1 MVALPCRRETGN
13 DGQEPMMRAH
23 QPPLPRRKAPG
34 LLLAAALA
42 AIALGTLPPAVLAKP
57 ARAGA
62 ERPLY
67 KDPSQPVERRVEDLL
82 ARMRLDEK
90 VGQMV
95 SVWEHKDRIQ
105 TPDGT
110 FSPEKASAAF
120 PDGLGQ
126 IARPS
131 DRRGVTVGA
140 NGAAGAA
147 AGSVGRDARET
158 ADYINAAQRWAVE
171 HTRLGIPILMHEE
184 SLHGYVARGATS
196 FPQAIGLASTWDPE
210 LLTRI
215 FSVAGREMRARGAN
229 LALAPVVDVAR
240 DPRWG
245 RIEETYGE
253 DPYLVGEMGLAAI
266 RGFQGTTLPL
276 ARDKVFVTLKHLT
289 GHGQP
294 ESGTNVGPAP
304 YGERTLRE
312 DFFPPFERAVKTLPI
327 RSVMA
332 SYNEIDGIPSHA
344 NKWLLGHVLRG
355 EWGYQGAVI
364 SDYFAIRELVT
375 RHKMFAN
382 IGDAAARAL
391 DAGVDAETPD
401 GEGYALLPELVRQ
414 GKVSQAEIDNAV
426 RRILR
431 MKFEAGLFENPY
443 ADSRTALRREATP
456 DAIALAREAAR
467 EAMVL
472 LKNDQGVLP
481 LDPSRLKR
489 VAVLG
494 THARDTP
501 IGGYS
506 DEPRHVVSVLEGIR
520 NEADG
525 RFAVD
530 YAEGVRITEK
540 RVWAADEVKLVPEEV
555 NRRLI
560 AEAVETARRADVVV
574 MVLGDNEQTS
584 REAWAE
590 SHLGDRSS
598 LDLIGQQNDLARAV
612 FALGKPTV
620 VILLNG
626 RPLSVNYLAENAPA
640 LIEGWYLG
648 QETGNAVA
656 DVLFGRS
663 SPGGKL
669 PVSIARNVGQLP
681 IFYNRKP
688 TARRGYLFDTT
699 APLYPFGY
707 GLSYTSFDIGAPR
720 LERETIRAG
729 ETVKVSVDVR
739 NTGRRAGDEV
749 VQLYVRDDEASVTR
763 PVIEL
768 KRFRRVTLQPGE
780 RRTVTFE
787 LEPDD
792 LALWNVEMKRVVE
805 PGTFTIHA
813 GPNSVDLKSARL
825 TVTG

>member
-1 MVALPCRRETGN
+1 MTGRRTATRRIGRALLISAMGATALIG
-13 DGQEPMMRAH
+13 AA
-23 QPPLPRRKAPG
+23 PP
-34 LLLAAALA
+34 
-42 AIALGTLPPAVLAKP
+42 
-57 ARAGA
+57 
-62 ERPLY
+62 RPLY
-67 KDPSQPVERRVEDLL
+67 KDASQPVERRVEDLL
-82 ARMRLDEK
+82 RRMTLEEK
-90 VGQMV
+90 VAQML
-95 SVWEHKDRIQ
+95 SLWEHKDRIQ

-110 FSPEKASAAF
+110 FSPDKASQAF
-120 PDGLGQ
+120 PNGLGQ

-131 DRRGVTVGA
+131 DRRGVTAAA
-140 NGAAGAA
+140 NGAAGVA

-158 ADYINAAQRWAVE
+158 ADYVNAVQHWAVE
-171 HTRLGIPILMHEE
+171 RTRLGIPLILHEE

-196 FPQAIGLASTWDPE
+196 FPQAIGLASTWDPQ

-215 FSVAGREMRARGAN
+215 FSVAAREMRARGAN

-276 ARDKVFVTLKHLT
+276 APDKVYVTLKHLT

-294 ESGTNVGPAP
+294 ENGTNVGPASL
-304 YGERTLRE
+304 GERELRT
-312 DFFPPFERAVKTLPI
+312 DFFPPFEKAVKQIPI

-344 NKWLLGHVLRG
+344 NKWLLTDVLRG
-355 EWGYQGAVI
+355 EWGFKGAVV
-364 SDYFAIRELVT
+364 SDYFAIRELMT
-375 RHKMFAN
+375 RHHMFSN
-382 IGDAAARAL
+382 IKDAAVRAL
-391 DAGVDAETPD
+391 DSGVDAETPD
-401 GEGYALLPELVRQ
+401 GEAYALLPELVRSGRVTQ
-414 GKVSQAEIDNAV
+414 KEVDDSV

-431 MKFEAGLFENPY
+431 MKFEAGLFEHPY
-443 ADSRTALRREATP
+443 VDAGAALAREATP

-472 LKNDQGVLP
+472 LKNDGGLLP
-481 LDPSRLKR
+481 LDESHIRRL
-489 VAVLG
+489 AVLG
-494 THARDTP
+494 THAKDTP

-506 DEPRHVVSVLEGIR
+506 DEPRHVVSVLEGLQ
-520 NEADG
+520 NEG
-525 RFAVD
+525 RRRFAVD
-530 YAEGVRITEK
+530 YAEGVRITADRIWSK
-540 RVWAADEVKLVPEEV
+540 DEVRLIDPEV

-560 AEAVETARRADVVV
+560 AEAVETAKKADVVV
-574 MVLGDNEQTS
+574 MVLGDNEETS
-584 REAWAE
+584 REAWADQ
-590 SHLGDRSS
+590 HLGDRSS

-626 RPLSVNYLAENAPA
+626 RPLSVNYLAEKAPA

-648 QETGNAVA
+648 QETGNAVV
-656 DVLFGRS
+656 DVLFGRF

-669 PVSIARNVGQLP
+669 PVSIARHVGQLP

-707 GLSYTSFDIGAPR
+707 GLSYTSFDVSAPR
-720 LERETIRAG
+720 LARPSIRAN
-729 ETVKVSVDVR
+729 EPVRVSVDVA
-739 NTGRRAGDEV
+739 NTGRRPGDEV

-763 PVIEL
+763 PVLEL
-768 KRFRRVTLQPGE
+768 KRFQRVRLAPGE

-787 LEPDD
+787 LTPDD
-792 LALWNVEMKRVVE
+792 LALWNAKMKRVVE
-805 PGTFTIHA
+805 PGTFTISA
-813 GPNSVDLKSARL
+813 GPSSVELKSTKL